1 MSLVTV
7 RYSRP
12 RRPFPRSDWIEAAFA
27 LSLIWRSLMLSN
39 VGMPSIFGSVGCGK
53 VSTMASVSVG
63 MVNKLD
69 VSVRGANGF
78 VAFER
83 LAVSTV

>member
-1 MSLVTV
+1 
-7 RYSRP
+7 
-12 RRPFPRSDWIEAAFA
+12 
-27 LSLIWRSLMLSN
+27 MLSN

-69 VSVRGANGF
+69 VSIRGANRS
-78 VAFER
+78 VAFEA